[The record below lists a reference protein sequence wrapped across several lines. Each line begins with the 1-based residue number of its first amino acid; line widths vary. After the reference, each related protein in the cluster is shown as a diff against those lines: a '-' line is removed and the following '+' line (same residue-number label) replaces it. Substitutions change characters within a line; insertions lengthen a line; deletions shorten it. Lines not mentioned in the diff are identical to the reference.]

1 MSIQGSEGKQTR
13 FIIRLKQ
20 MPQMIKRGNELIRI
34 NPQRNI
40 LEFSTSNGLNWN
52 SCFTDSMCGTFY
64 DLMDNG
70 KEILA
75 QTSRGLWFSTS
86 EGRNWNKRS

>member
-1 MSIQGSEGKQTR
+1 
-13 FIIRLKQ
+13 

-34 NPQRNI
+34 NTQKNI
-40 LEFSTSNGLNWN
+40 LEYSTSDGRNW
-52 SCFTDSMCGTFY
+52 SSRFTGSMCGTFY

-75 QTSRGLWFSTS
+75 QTSKGLWFSTS
-86 EGRNWNKRS
+86 EGRNWNKRA